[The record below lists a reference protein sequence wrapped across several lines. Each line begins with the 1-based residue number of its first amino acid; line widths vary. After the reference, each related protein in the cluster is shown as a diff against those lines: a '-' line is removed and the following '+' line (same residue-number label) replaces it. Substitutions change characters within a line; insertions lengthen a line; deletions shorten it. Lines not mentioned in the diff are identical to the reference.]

1 MKKTGRGLGSDV
13 CLVSCKILLACV
25 FFIAASQ
32 LYAVPPRLHV
42 DGNKVKDPNGN
53 IVILRGV
60 AMIDLGSLEDWEW
73 RRTKYD

>member
-1 MKKTGRGLGSDV
+1 MFCIAWFYKFAV
-13 CLVSCKILLACV
+13 MCILLCV
-25 FFIAASQ
+25 VTP

-60 AMIDLGSLEDWEW
+60 ALIDLGASGRLER
-73 RRTKYD
+73 RRTQCG